1 MDLFVSSPKSCNNKE
16 TKEEKKKIH
25 KPQAIHH
32 KRASENEE
40 NNAHPPLFYPLFCSE
55 QIYEKIV

>member
-25 KPQAIHH
+25 NRKLSII
-32 KRASENEE
+32 NELQKMRKIT
-40 NNAHPPLFYPLFCSE
+40 PILLYFTPLLLGANL
-55 QIYEKIV
+55 